1 MAEAWAQL
9 MAVIGW
15 REALLAAIALLVL
28 YLLLVVVR
36 LLRLRPAEAQ
46 LAPESSHHI
55 DALMDDD
62 DDEES
67 AVTYAKPQL
76 QAERSAA
83 PSESAPAPTV
93 RYVEHRHLD
102 PIEHDLADLRSDV
115 QALRRELQ
123 QLRSDVQGQVE
134 RLRAAQSTSPLY
146 SDAMQLAQLGYDA
159 NAIADRCGVAIAE
172 AELVVAL
179 AHSQR
184 NQGMQ

>member
-1 MAEAWAQL
+1 MAGL
-9 MAVIGW
+9 GW

-36 LLRLRPAEAQ
+36 LLRLRPAATPPSHEA
-46 LAPESSHHI
+46 AHHI
-55 DALMDDD
+55 DAIVGDDD
-62 DDEES
+62 DDDVPES
-67 AVTYAKPQL
+67 VTNAAAQ
-76 QAERSAA
+76 AA
-83 PSESAPAPTV
+83 PPTQPTV

-102 PIEHDLADLRSDV
+102 PIEHDLADLRADV

-123 QLRSDVQGQVE
+123 QLRGDVQGQVE

-159 NAIADRCGVAIAE
+159 NAIAERCGVAIAE

-179 AHSQR
+179 ANSHRSQGV
-184 NQGMQ
+184 Q